1 MTGSS
6 EDGITP
12 NGLSPLDGDQSLDPR
27 SVTAARIAGGILTV
41 AIAFPAFVG
50 LGVAVVAA
58 PWGDG
63 LRLGL
68 VVGWVVLT
76 LTAAVASYVWPAA
89 RYRRTRY
96 RVDQHG
102 LTIRRG
108 IFWRSETFVPRS
120 RIQHTD
126 VLQGPLQRQFEL
138 ASLIVHTAGTQDAS
152 VPLGGLSYHVALPI
166 RDLLIG
172 ASRADD
178 SV

>member
-1 MTGSS
+1 M
-6 EDGITP
+6 P
-12 NGLSPLDGDQSLDPR
+12 PLDGDQSLDSR
-27 SVTAARIAGGILTV
+27 SVTAAQLTGGLLTAAV
-41 AIAFPAFVG
+41 TLPALG
-50 LGVAVVAA
+50 ALGVAAVAA

-63 LRLGL
+63 LKLGL
-68 VVGWVVLT
+68 LAAWVVLT
-76 LTAAVASYVWPAA
+76 VTAAVTSYVWPDA
-89 RYRRTRY
+89 RYRRIRY

-108 IFWRSETFVPRS
+108 VFWRSETFVPRS

-138 ASLIVHTAGTQDAS
+138 ATLIVHTAGTQDAS
-152 VPLGGLSYHVALPI
+152 VPLSGLSYQVALPI

-172 ASRADD
+172 AEGDHD

>member
-1 MTGSS
+1 MVAAVSAPGGS
-6 EDGITP
+6 
-12 NGLSPLDGDQSLDPR
+12 GLKLGLLAGWAVLT
-27 SVTAARIAGGILTV
+27 VTAA
-41 AIAFPAFVG
+41 
-50 LGVAVVAA
+50 VV
-58 PWGDG
+58 
-63 LRLGL
+63 
-68 VVGWVVLT
+68 
-76 LTAAVASYVWPAA
+76 SYVWPEA

-96 RVDQHG
+96 RVDHDG

-138 ASLIVHTAGTQDAS
+138 ATLIVHTAGTQDAS
-152 VPLGGLSYHVALPI
+152 VPLGGLSYQVALPI

-172 ASRADD
+172 AGGADD